1 MNASLISVTMIVL
14 VIFYLVLSIR
24 WEHVRRP
31 QCFLLGCAAIILN
44 ILFVGFFSLFTG
56 RWAMILTILLSMI
69 LTIVTFGCA
78 VFTCYQ
84 AKLPINI
91 PGLESEGDSADSN
104 EN

>member
-1 MNASLISVTMIVL
+1 MNALLISVTMVVL

-56 RWAMILTILLSMI
+56 RWAMVLTVVFSMI
-69 LTIVTFGCA
+69 LTIVAFGCA

-84 AKLPINI
+84 AKLPVKI
-91 PGLESEGDSADSN
+91 PGLESEDDSASSSED
-104 EN
+104 